1 MSLRRLLSLVVP
13 GALILLVVAL
23 FVRIDPLRGFTGS
36 VPPVEE
42 LTVERTVLDET
53 GIRVLVRAD
62 GSAPL
67 RIAQVQ
73 VDGAYWTFVQDPPGP
88 LSRLATAWI
97 GIPYPWIQGEA
108 HHLRFLTATGVAFAH
123 EIAVALPTPKVG
135 AGTLRAYGL
144 VGLFVGVVPVALG
157 MLFYPALRAGGANA
171 LAFALA
177 LTLGLLAFLLVDTV
191 QEALELAAEAAP
203 GLRASLLV
211 WLVAALAFLVM
222 LHIGRRAGGRPTGLR
237 LAGAIAL
244 GIGLHNLG
252 EGLAIGAA
260 FTTGAAAL
268 GAFLVIGFTLHNITE
283 GIGIVAPI
291 LDVRPPFWT
300 FAALTALAGLPA
312 VAGIWLG
319 AYAFTPQWAALA
331 LAVGAGAI
339 LQVIVEVGGMLLR
352 RTSLQAAGPVSA
364 SALAGIVLGVGL
376 MYVTALLVSA

>member
-1 MSLRRLLSLVVP
+1 MPRQLLRLALP
-13 GALILLVVAL
+13 AALILLVVVLFAAL
-23 FVRIDPLRGFTGS
+23 DPLRSFTTS
-36 VPPVEE
+36 APPVEE
-42 LTVERTVLDET
+42 LTVERTILDET
-53 GIRVLVRAD
+53 GIRALVRAD

-67 RIAQVQ
+67 QIAQVQ
-73 VDGAYWTFVQDPPGP
+73 VDAAYWAFDQDPPGP
-88 LSRLATAWI
+88 LPRLATAWI
-97 GIPYPWIQGEA
+97 TIPYPWVLGET
-108 HHLRFLTATGVAFAH
+108 HRLLFVSRSGVTFEH

-171 LAFALA
+171 LVFALA
-177 LTLGLLAFLLVDTV
+177 LTLGLLAFLLVDTL

-331 LAVGAGAI
+331 LAVGVGAI

-352 RTSLQAAGPVSA
+352 RTSLQAAGPASA

-376 MYVTALLVSA
+376 MYATALLVSA

>member
-1 MSLRRLLSLVVP
+1 MSLRRLLYLVVP
-13 GALILLVVAL
+13 GALILLVAAL
-23 FVRIDPLRGFTGS
+23 FVRIDPLRGFISS

-53 GIRVLVRAD
+53 GIRILVRAD

-73 VDGAYWTFVQDPPGP
+73 VDGAYWTFDQDPPGP

-191 QEALELAAEAAP
+191 QEALELAASAAP

-300 FAALTALAGLPA
+300 FAALTAH
-312 VAGIWLG
+312 
-319 AYAFTPQWAALA
+319 TH
-331 LAVGAGAI
+331 
-339 LQVIVEVGGMLLR
+339 R
-352 RTSLQAAGPVSA
+352 
-364 SALAGIVLGVGL
+364 
-376 MYVTALLVSA
+376 

>member
-1 MSLRRLLSLVVP
+1 MPRQLLRLALP
-13 GALILLVVAL
+13 AALILLVVVLFAAL
-23 FVRIDPLRGFTGS
+23 DPLRSFTTS
-36 VPPVEE
+36 APPVEE

-53 GIRVLVRAD
+53 GIRALVRAD

-73 VDGAYWTFVQDPPGP
+73 VDAAYWTFDQDPPGP
-88 LSRLATAWI
+88 LPRLATAWI
-97 GIPYPWIQGEA
+97 TIPYPWVLGET
-108 HHLRFLTATGVAFAH
+108 HRLLFVSRSGVTFEH

-352 RTSLQAAGPVSA
+352 RTSLQTAGPVSA

-376 MYVTALLVSA
+376 MYATALLVSA